1 MWNLLVIEPMVNALM
16 WLYSLFNNNFVLAL
30 AVFTLAVRFA
40 MLPMTLKQQKATMKQ
55 QEMQPQIQAIQ
66 KKYRDNPQKMQEE
79 FQKIGYNPADT
90 LMGCLPLVIQMP
102 IFFGLY
108 RAIFLIMGSTPLS
121 VLQLTERIYPS
132 IASLVDLPN
141 VLPITNNFL
150 WLNMAQPDPLLIL
163 PILVAATMFLQQKLS
178 MPPTQPNASDS
189 DNPMANMSKQMMY
202 TMPLMFGFFSLS
214 FPSGLSVY
222 FILSNLVGIGQGFII
237 RRNREQMDAERA
249 QQKKAP
255 AAERAEQIA
264 EESRQVAPQ
273 AQANGASSGDNKSNA
288 KPQSKRKRKSAKR

>member
-150 WLNMAQPDPLLIL
+150 WLNMAQP
-163 PILVAATMFLQQKLS
+163 
-178 MPPTQPNASDS
+178 
-189 DNPMANMSKQMMY
+189 
-202 TMPLMFGFFSLS
+202 
-214 FPSGLSVY
+214 
-222 FILSNLVGIGQGFII
+222 
-237 RRNREQMDAERA
+237 
-249 QQKKAP
+249 
-255 AAERAEQIA
+255 
-264 EESRQVAPQ
+264 
-273 AQANGASSGDNKSNA
+273 
-288 KPQSKRKRKSAKR
+288 

>member
-1 MWNLLVIEPMVNALM
+1 
-16 WLYSLFNNNFVLAL
+16 
-30 AVFTLAVRFA
+30 
-40 MLPMTLKQQKATMKQ
+40 
-55 QEMQPQIQAIQ
+55 
-66 KKYRDNPQKMQEE
+66 
-79 FQKIGYNPADT
+79 NPADT

>member
-40 MLPMTLKQQKATMKQ
+40 MLPMTLRQQRATMKQ

-90 LMGCLPLVIQMP
+90 LMGCLPLLIQMP

-121 VLQLTERIYPS
+121 VLQLTERIYPA
-132 IASLVDLPN
+132 IASLVDS
-141 VLPITNNFL
+141 
-150 WLNMAQPDPLLIL
+150 AQCAAHHQQFPLAQHG
-163 PILVAATMFLQQKLS
+163 AA
-178 MPPTQPNASDS
+178 
-189 DNPMANMSKQMMY
+189 
-202 TMPLMFGFFSLS
+202 
-214 FPSGLSVY
+214 
-222 FILSNLVGIGQGFII
+222 
-237 RRNREQMDAERA
+237 
-249 QQKKAP
+249 
-255 AAERAEQIA
+255 
-264 EESRQVAPQ
+264 
-273 AQANGASSGDNKSNA
+273 
-288 KPQSKRKRKSAKR
+288 